1 MTLPNNPEL
10 NDSPETSVAPDLEQI
25 PSSPKRGFFGWW
37 SARKTW
43 QKIAIILTLVF
54 AILIGVSATLALQT
68 YRVLQSLQAQSTEVR
83 ALGQETYGHF
93 KAQSLLPVQDNLNKI
108 DEKLNTMRSTYQQL
122 SFYRSIP
129 IARNY
134 YLDGEHAF
142 AAAQSG
148 LSAARKSIDAIVPYA
163 DVLGFSGEGSFQG
176 GTAEDRLKIILE
188 TLDKITPIL
197 DEIAAD
203 LSTAESELAL
213 ISADRYP
220 EAIEGIQ
227 VRASILQAQDFSS
240 AAVDAVTEYRPVIEQ
255 LPSIAGGRGERKKYL
270 VLFQNDAELRPTGGF
285 LTAFAI
291 INVENGKVEPEKS
304 DDIYEI
310 DKKYRS
316 KLPIPEELGRY
327 LTTEKRWNLRDM
339 NTSPDFKV
347 SMEQFFPEYS
357 SVPGEPTNVDG
368 IIAVDTKVLTDLLT
382 VLGPVEVPGYGLF
395 SSKTDPRCDCPE
407 IIYIL
412 SEIITR
418 PTPYLRDDRKG
429 VLGPLMRSV
438 LTKSYSSPKTIWPEL
453 FQTGLNNIADRHIQF
468 YFLDEKAQA
477 AAETLNAAGRIT
489 PEPSADFLAIVNTNL
504 AGAKSNLFV
513 TYEVEQTVSAPENGF
528 ITKQLEITYKNSRKS
543 DNCNLE
549 AGLLCLNST
558 LKDWT
563 RIYVPAGSEV
573 ITSEGFK
580 EDARISEELG
590 FSVINGFFS
599 LEPLGSA
606 KIKLEY
612 KVPYTDESTYTLKIW
627 KQGGIDKVPY
637 LLDTTGSQE
646 QLEVTKDTTYSTAF

>member
-1 MTLPNNPEL
+1 MTLPNTIEPIDTTEIPAQPEEAQVEM
-10 NDSPETSVAPDLEQI
+10 PTKKEVV
-25 PSSPKRGFFGWW
+25 GWW
-37 SARKTW
+37 QQRQSW
-43 QKIAIILTLVF
+43 QKAALIIALIFTIIISV
-54 AILIGVSATLALQT
+54 GATLALKT
-68 YRVLQSLQAQSTEVR
+68 YQVLHSLQLQSADARVLA
-83 ALGQETYGHF
+83 QETYGHF
-93 KAQSLLPVQDNLNKI
+93 KAQNLPPIQENLNKL
-108 DEKLNTMRSTYQQL
+108 DEQLLGMKTTYEQL
-122 SFYRSIP
+122 SFYKSIP
-129 IARNY
+129 FVRNY

-142 AAAQSG
+142 VAAQSG
-148 LSAARKSIDAIVPYA
+148 LSAARKSIDTIVPYA

-176 GTAEDRLKIILE
+176 GTAEDRLKIVLE
-188 TLDKITPIL
+188 TLDKIAPVL

-203 LSTAESELAL
+203 LSVAESELAQ
-213 ISADRYP
+213 ISPNRYP
-220 EAIEGIQ
+220 ESFRDIP
-227 VRASILQAQDFSS
+227 VRASILQAQELSG
-240 AAVDAVTEYRPVIEQ
+240 AAVNAVTEYRPVIEQ
-255 LPSIAGGRGERKKYL
+255 LPSIAGARGERKKYL

-285 LTAFAI
+285 LTAFAV

-304 DDIYEI
+304 DDIYEL
-310 DKKYRS
+310 DKKYRN
-316 KLPIPEELGRY
+316 KQPIPDELGRY
-327 LTTEKRWNLRDM
+327 LTTEKSWNLRDM

-357 SVPGEPTNVDG
+357 SIPGEPNNVDG
-368 IIAVDTKVLTDLLT
+368 IITVDTKVLTDLLT

-395 SSKTDPRCDCPE
+395 SSKIDPRCDCPE

-438 LTKSYSSPKTIWPEL
+438 LTKSYSSPKTVWPEL
-453 FQTGLNNIADRHIQF
+453 FQTGMDNIAGRHIQF
-468 YFLDEKAQA
+468 YFLDENAQA
-477 AAETLNAAGRIT
+477 AAETLNAAGRLK
-489 PEPSADFLAIVNTNL
+489 PLADSDFLAIVNANL

-513 TYEVEQTVSAPENGF
+513 TYDVEQTVSAPKDGF

-563 RIYVPAGSEV
+563 RIYVPAGSE
-573 ITSEGFK
+573 IISSEGFK
-580 EDARISEELG
+580 EDARMTDDLG

-612 KVPYTDESTYTLKIW
+612 KVPYTDESTYQLKIW
-627 KQGGIDKVPY
+627 KQGGIDSIPF
-637 LLDTTGSQE
+637 LLDTNGNQE
-646 QLEVTKDTTYSTAF
+646 QFEIAKDTNYSVAF